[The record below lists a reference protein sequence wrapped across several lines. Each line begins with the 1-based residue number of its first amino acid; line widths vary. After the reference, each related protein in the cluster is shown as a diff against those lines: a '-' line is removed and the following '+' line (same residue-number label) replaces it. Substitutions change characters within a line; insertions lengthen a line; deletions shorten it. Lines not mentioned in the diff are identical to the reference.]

1 MTLST
6 IFLIIALILFAVAA
20 VAALAAFG
28 AFGAGPPRISLTPL
42 GLAFLAAAML
52 VPMV

>member
-6 IFLIIALILFAVAA
+6 IFLIIAMILF
-20 VAALAAFG
+20 ALAAFG
-28 AFGAGPPRISLTPL
+28 AGAPRISLTPL

-52 VPMV
+52 APMV